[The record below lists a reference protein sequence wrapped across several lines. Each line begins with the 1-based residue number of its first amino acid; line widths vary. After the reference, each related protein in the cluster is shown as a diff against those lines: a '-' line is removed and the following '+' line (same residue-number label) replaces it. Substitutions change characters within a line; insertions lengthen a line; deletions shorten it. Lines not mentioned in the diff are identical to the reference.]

1 METKDLILRNWQDS
15 DAKALYEMCL
25 DETLRKSGIDFYNS
39 ITDSRNTI
47 QCWKNDKGFKV
58 IADKR
63 NDNFIGF
70 ISLGGMNR
78 YDGYMEI
85 EYAVDARYRNNGYAM
100 QAVQRM
106 LDYGFKEMNLS
117 AIAAWVRSHNKE
129 SIKVLEKCS
138 FTYEGRLRKHARDK
152 SDTLC
157 YSVLREEWERLSRLC
172 IDIRTMNYD
181 DIPSICR
188 ADGDESQKNIDYLK
202 RQLDNQEKGEC
213 TALLALYNGAVAGY
227 VFLYYKCRWG
237 GLAGHNIP
245 GIVDLFV
252 FEKYRRKKIATML
265 LDTAENIA
273 RQYCNK
279 IYLDVCL
286 NSDYGPAQRF
296 YIKRGYIPDGKGVY
310 YKEKI
315 CEADV
320 AYRNDDELTLC
331 LVKEL

>member
-25 DETLRKSGIDFYNS
+25 DEALRKSGIDFCNS

-47 QCWKNDKGFKV
+47 QCWKNDRGFRV
-58 IADKR
+58 IADKT
-63 NDNFIGF
+63 NNNFIGF
-70 ISLGGMNR
+70 TSLGGMNR

-85 EYAVDARYRNNGYAM
+85 EYAVAAR
-100 QAVQRM
+100 
-106 LDYGFKEMNLS
+106 
-117 AIAAWVRSHNKE
+117 
-129 SIKVLEKCS
+129 LEK
-138 FTYEGRLRKHARDK
+138 
-152 SDTLC
+152 
-157 YSVLREEWERLSRLC
+157 WERISRLC

-181 DIPSICR
+181 DIPYICR

-213 TALLALYNGAVAGY
+213 SALLALYNGAVAGY

-265 LDTAENIA
+265 LVTAENIA

>member
-1 METKDLILRNWQDS
+1 METRDLILRNWQDS

-58 IADKR
+58 IVDKR

-78 YDGYMEI
+78 YNGYMEI
-85 EYAVDARYRNNGYAM
+85 EYAVAARYRNNGYAM
-100 QAVQRM
+100 QAVKKM

-129 SIKVLEKCS
+129 SIRVLEKCS
-138 FTYEGRLRKHARDK
+138 FTFEGRLRKYARDK

-157 YSVLREEWERLSRLC
+157 YSILREEWERPSRLY
-172 IDIRTMNYD
+172 IDIRIMDYD

-188 ADGDESQKNIDYLK
+188 ENGDESEENIAYLK
-202 RQLDNQEKGEC
+202 RQLDNQKENEC
-213 TALLALYNGAVAGY
+213 TALLALYNGTAAGY
-227 VFLYYKCRWG
+227 VFLYHKCRWG

-245 GIVDLFV
+245 GVVDLIV
-252 FEKYRRKKIATML
+252 FKKYRRKKIATML
-265 LDTAENIA
+265 LDEAENIA
-273 RQYCNK
+273 KQYCNK

-296 YIKRGYIPDGKGVY
+296 YIKRGYIPNGKGVY

-315 CEADV
+315 CETNAV
-320 AYRNDDELTLC
+320 CRNDDELALC
-331 LVKEL
+331 LVKKL